1 MEIIGAIIIVVAV
14 YVVWCWIRSGKGF
27 ASDIVNIISWGVRKL
42 WPIIALI
49 LVGGVI
55 LASTGML

>member
-1 MEIIGAIIIVVAV
+1 MEVIGAIIIIVAV
-14 YVVWCWIRSGKGF
+14 YVVWCWIRSGQGL
-27 ASDIVNIISWGVRKL
+27 ASDIVNIISWAFRKL
-42 WPIIALI
+42 WPIIALV